1 MFISNAEKL
10 ALQEAISD
18 LNKRLTRLEEEA
30 KLELVLAIAAED
42 APYGLKKD
50 GTPKK
55 RPGRA
60 AKTQGAHP

>member
-1 MFISNAEKL
+1 MFISSKEKL

-18 LNKRLTRLEEEA
+18 LNKRLARLEEDA
-30 KLELVLAIAAED
+30 NLKLVLALTSED
-42 APYGLKKD
+42 APHGLKKD

-60 AKTQGAHP
+60 KKTEGARP

>member
-1 MFISNAEKL
+1 MFISNKEKL
-10 ALQEAISD
+10 ALQEAIND
-18 LNKRLTRLEEEA
+18 LSKRLARLEEDA
-30 KLELVLAIAAED
+30 KPNLVTVSED

-60 AKTQGAHP
+60 AKTEGAQP

>member
-1 MFISNAEKL
+1 MFISNKEKL
-10 ALQEAISD
+10 ALQEAIND
-18 LNKRLTRLEEEA
+18 LSKRLTRLEEDA
-30 KLELVLAIAAED
+30 KLEFVMAMAAED

-60 AKTQGAHP
+60 AKTEGARP